1 MNFKTILN
9 YLILFISVHLFMFT
23 EWLHRYFG
31 KVDLEQ
37 ILIFFNFGLNGLL
50 NTEEY
55 VIEKY
60 FQLCIYF
67 PLFIIVLV
75 F

>member
-60 FQLCIYF
+60 ITVH
-67 PLFIIVLV
+67 III
-75 F
+75 